1 MLKLGRPGAMQKSGG
16 GNLPDSCL
24 KIGKKRQQGKEE
36 SRRIGDTL
44 GLRTVQSKDERNN
57 REENPVT
64 Y

>member
-1 MLKLGRPGAMQKSGG
+1 MQKSGG